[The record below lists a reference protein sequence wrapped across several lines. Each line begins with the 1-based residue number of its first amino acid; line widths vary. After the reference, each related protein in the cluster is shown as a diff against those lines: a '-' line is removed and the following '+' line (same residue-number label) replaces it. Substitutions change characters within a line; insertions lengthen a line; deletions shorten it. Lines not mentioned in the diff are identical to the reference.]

1 MVKLHTRKKF
11 AKTPK
16 SPAAQEIT
24 QVTDLATNYIKQWT
38 RNELG
43 KLQQNRD
50 TSVCIPVKNGYKI
63 GLYNLKIHPN
73 KTCDVVDANG
83 ELVHTFDNKVNAV
96 LYTIYTIKRKYW
108 ISDEIIALDQEINK
122 NYVDT
127 LTLRRGIELA
137 RANKD
142 YFKVDVKQARLEI
155 AQKKL
160 ELFKDKMAVIHRTAK
175 LAKVWE

>member
-1 MVKLHTRKKF
+1 MAKSHTRKKF
-11 AKTPK
+11 VKKPNTP
-16 SPAAQEIT
+16 SPKEIT
-24 QVTDLATNYIKQWT
+24 QVTDLATDYIKHWT

-50 TSVCIPVKNGYKI
+50 TSICIPVKNGYKI

-73 KTCDVVDANG
+73 KTCDVIDANG
-83 ELVHTFDNKVNAV
+83 ELVHTFDNKINAV

-108 ISDEIIALDQEINK
+108 ISDEILVFDKEINK

-127 LTLRRGIELA
+127 LTLRRGIDLA
-137 RANKD
+137 LANKD

-160 ELFKDKMAVIHRTAK
+160 ELFKEKMMSIHRRAK
-175 LAKVWE
+175 LNKVWE